1 MENRWRLD
9 FLILDTIAS
18 VRRGL
23 GVNELSRMLR
33 GRVSK
38 VKLIEEIRR
47 LSEEGLVR
55 IKKDPRHKQRSLIV
69 ADERILEAFDNV
81 KINGET
87 IKDIGNLS
95 EKLRSYIVACS
106 SYISTLTDPIIKK
119 YATYRLLRQFSELMT
134 STLGVKG
141 ELDF

>member
-1 MENRWRLD
+1 MENRRQLD

-38 VKLIEEIRR
+38 VKLIEEIRK

-69 ADERILEAFDNV
+69 VDERVLEAFDNI

-87 IKDIGNLS
+87 IRDIGNLS
-95 EKLRSYIVACS
+95 EKIKSYIIACS

-134 STLGVKG
+134 NVLGVRG